1 MSVCSNSSQMS
12 VSVFGDEMPIDE
24 ALDQIFLDLQ
34 SNLNSCHC
42 SIRSLAMSDE
52 RADTFLEAGGL
63 VLEINGFADEIQTLF
78 RELKSVSKQLLG
90 RCPKEY
96 TNDWKQLQ
104 DKFKREIVEKK
115 RKESQM
121 KDLQKQMA
129 LSQITE

>member
-1 MSVCSNSSQMS
+1 MSVCSNSSEMS
-12 VSVFGDEMPIDE
+12 VSVFGEEMPIDQ

-96 TNDWKQLQ
+96 ANDWKQLQ
-104 DKFKREIVEKK
+104 DKFKRDKIQKKENEK
-115 RKESQM
+115 QLQN
-121 KDLQKQMA
+121 LQKQMA
-129 LSQITE
+129 MTEIKE